1 MIIFVVLLPNEGLLM
16 KVLKNSTH
24 IKIWEQFIL
33 TGNLDALSKV
43 YFHYY
48 DFLFDY
54 GMRLTSD
61 RQAVEDAIQSEF
73 INIIKARKNITPV
86 KNLPGYLISS
96 FRRQLIHDLNKQRKL
111 VLSEDMQEERFDY
124 YKSSEQDNSDQERQ
138 EQVYSVVKRCIDQ
151 LTAKQREIIFLR
163 FEKEISYEE
172 ISEMLNI
179 SVESCYKS
187 VYRTIKAIKTEAEAI
202 LNQGESLILW
212 IILQLNRI
220 GGAGKKQ

>member
-1 MIIFVVLLPNEGLLM
+1 M

-24 IKIWEQFIL
+24 TKLWEQFML
-33 TGNLDALSKV
+33 TGDLDALSKV

-54 GMRLTSD
+54 GMRVTSD

-73 INIIKARKNITPV
+73 VSIIKARKNITPV
-86 KNLPGYLISS
+86 RNLPGYLISS

-111 VLSEDMQEERFDY
+111 VLSEDMQEGPFDY
-124 YKSSEQDNSDQERQ
+124 YKTPEQDNSDQERQ
-138 EQVYSVVKRCIDQ
+138 EQVYSVVKRCINQ

-187 VYRTIKAIKTEAEAI
+187 VYRTIKAIKVQVETI
-202 LNQGESLILW
+202 LNQGENIILW
-212 IILQLNRI
+212 MVLQLNRVRKV
-220 GGAGKKQ
+220 KKNQ

>member
-1 MIIFVVLLPNEGLLM
+1 M
-16 KVLKNSTH
+16 KALENSKH
-24 IKIWEQFIL
+24 INLWDQFIS
-33 TGNLDALSKV
+33 TGNLDALSNV

-61 RQAVEDAIQSEF
+61 RQTVEDAIQTEF

-86 KNLPGYLISS
+86 KNLPGYLIAS
-96 FRRQLIHDLNKQRKL
+96 FRRQLIHDLNEQRKL
-111 VLSEDMQEERFDY
+111 VLSEEMKEEQFDY
-124 YKSSEQDNSDQERQ
+124 YKNPEQDRSDQERQ
-138 EQVYSVVKRCIDQ
+138 EAVYSVVKQCIGQ
-151 LTAKQREIIFLR
+151 LTAKQKEIIFLR

-187 VYRTIKAIKTEAEAI
+187 VYRTIKTIKIQVERI
-202 LNQGESLILW
+202 LNQGENIILW
-212 IILQLNRI
+212 VILQVNRI
-220 GGAGKKQ
+220 SKTREKLTGN

>member
-1 MIIFVVLLPNEGLLM
+1 M
-16 KVLKNSTH
+16 KVLENSTH
-24 IKIWEQFIL
+24 INLWDQFVS

-73 INIIKARKNITPV
+73 VNMIKARKNITPV
-86 KNLPGYLISS
+86 KNLPGYLIAS
-96 FRRQLIHDLNKQRKL
+96 FRRQLIHDLNEQRKL
-111 VLSEDMQEERFDY
+111 ILSEDMKEEQFDY
-124 YKSSEQDNSDQERQ
+124 YKSPEQDSSDQERQ
-138 EQVYSVVKRCIDQ
+138 EEIYSVVKQYIGQ

-172 ISEMLNI
+172 ISEMLHI
-179 SVESCYKS
+179 SVDSCYKL
-187 VYRTIKAIKTEAEAI
+187 VYRTIKAIKAGTETI
-202 LNQGESLILW
+202 LKQSENIILW
-212 IILQLNRI
+212 VILQVNKNNLPKKNR
-220 GGAGKKQ
+220 